1 MKKLLCFAALV
12 LGMASCQKD
21 VNSLEVNVGEQETVV
36 TVSLPEVTRA
46 NSALSGLDNG
56 ILADHDLRFIL
67 EIYQGENCYRMESI
81 GQETSAA
88 FPVRLVPGHEYDLVV
103 WADFVAKDAVE
114 LADNDLY
121 YETSNGLDEILVNDN
136 VAMTE
141 ARDAYYGVYTL
152 TEDKTPASIGTITL
166 TRPFAKVRVV
176 TTDLSECIEELGLQP
191 QTATVT
197 YTTETYDKFDARN
210 KNVWSVNAND
220 NVKNVN
226 YLTSTYGEENLFVDY
241 ILVPQGTAS
250 VVKFDLNVTNVVA
263 RSFNTDIAV
272 EANKLTTIK
281 GNILTNGSD
290 IKVEIDEEFAAET
303 IYLEGDV
310 TLTEDLVIDRPMV
323 VRAGAKAVLNL
334 NGHDIINNTKSETF
348 GEGEGIIAYGELD
361 IIGEG
366 TVQGSTMAV
375 WARGNAGAVV
385 NIYGGTFLGCE
396 KDFAKG
402 GRSVVYAS
410 SDNVVNIYGGTVKA
424 LAADKT
430 SYANKTEGVY
440 AALNVADNHGMINV
454 YGGSFYKQNPA
465 APGTEPAA
473 WNAAHPNGFLGE
485 DCYVEADGDWF
496 NVIYDP
502 YYGYTKVAS
511 ADALANAFN
520 NATTDINIVFLN
532 DIVGNVTLNNPTRK
546 ITIHGDGKTYTGG
559 MTLDS
564 RSYVTIKNINFD
576 GNGYNGYAINA
587 RHTYELTIED
597 CTAKNYGYGFV
608 QLASDIDK
616 ATVKNVVVSNV
627 NYGVKV
633 DYSNAVVI
641 ENADITAGVAAV
653 LNSNYGEKLIT
664 IKNSKLNIL
673 GTWTR
678 NNTKKTNYVFEGN
691 NTINTFIIE
700 AALDNFK
707 LAAGATL
714 TAPEEITVTTVDGYT
729 VVYADG
735 KYISKL

>member
-21 VNSLEVNVGEQETVV
+21 VNSLEVNVGEQEAVV

-56 ILADHDLRFIL
+56 VLADHDLRFIL

-121 YETSNGLDEILVNDN
+121 YETSSGLDEILVKDN

-191 QTATVT
+191 QEATVT

-210 KNVWSVNAND
+210 KNVWSLDAND

-310 TLTEDLVIDRPMV
+310 TLTENLVIDRPMV

-334 NGHDIINNTKSETF
+334 NGHNIINNTKSETF

-473 WNAAHPNGFLGE
+473 WNAIHTNGFLGE

-496 NVIYDP
+496 DVIYDP
-502 YYGYTKVAS
+502 YYGYAKVSTLEQLQEAVTV
-511 ADALANAFN
+511 ANN
-520 NATTDINIVFLN
+520 KIVFLN
-532 DIVGNVTLNNPTRK
+532 DISGDVTISKSVNIN
-546 ITIHGDGKTYTGG
+546 GDGKTYTGK
-559 MTLDS
+559 MTLKAD
-564 RSYVTIKNINFD
+564 VTIKNVNFD
-576 GNGYNGYAINA
+576 GKGYNGYAIETRGAN
-587 RHTYELTIED
+587 YVTIED

-608 QLASDIDK
+608 QTASGTVLT
-616 ATVKNVVVSNV
+616 TVKNVVVSNM

-641 ENADITAGVAAV
+641 ENSDITAGVAAV

-673 GTWTR
+673 GTWKR
-678 NNTKKTNYVFEGN
+678 DNTKKTNYVFEGN

-729 VVYADG
+729 VEYADG

>member
-1 MKKLLCFAALV
+1 MKKLLFFAAMM
-12 LGMASCQKD
+12 LGLASCQTEPEGLAVD
-21 VNSLEVNVGEQETVV
+21 MGAQETNI
-36 TVSLPEVTRA
+36 TVALPEVTRA

-56 ILADHDLRFIL
+56 VLADHDLRFIL
-67 EIYQGENCYRMESI
+67 EIYSDGGNDCLREEQIAADGA
-81 GQETSAA
+81 TSTS
-88 FPVRLVPGHEYDLVV
+88 FNIRLVPGHAYEFVV
-103 WADFVAKDAVE
+103 WADFVKNE
-114 LADNDLY
+114 ADTYFD
-121 YETSNGLDEILVNDN
+121 TSNGLDAIEMLNLD
-136 VAMTE
+136 AMTE
-141 ARDAYYGVYTL
+141 ARDAYYGV
-152 TEDKTPASIGTITL
+152 ASIAAGGSVSEVSTIVL
-166 TRPFAKVRVV
+166 KRPFAKVRVV
-176 TTDLSECIEELGLQP
+176 ADDVEEAKEALQKGLT
-191 QTATVT
+191 TATAT
-197 YTTETYDKFDARN
+197 Y
-210 KNVWSVNAND
+210 AND
-220 NVKNVN
+220 VTVYNTFNARTKSVSGEAAKVKNI
-226 YLTSTYGEENLFVDY
+226 TYPSAYDESNLYVDY
-241 ILVPQGTAS
+241 LLVPQNEPS
-250 VVKFDLNVTNVVA
+250 VIKFDLNVDGFVNRT
-263 RSFNTDIAV
+263 FNTDIVV

-290 IKVEIDEEFAAET
+290 INVEIEENFDAET

-310 TLTEDLVIDRPMV
+310 TLTEDLVIDRPLA
-323 VRAGAKAVLNL
+323 VRAGAKAVINL
-334 NGHDIINNTKSETF
+334 NGNDIINNTKSETF
-348 GEGEGIIAYGELD
+348 GEGEGIIVYGELD

-396 KDFAKG
+396 EGFAKG

-410 SDNVVNIYGGTVKA
+410 SGNVINIYDGTVKA

-440 AALNVADNHGMINV
+440 AALNVADNNGMINV

-473 WNAAHPNGFLGE
+473 WNATHPNGFLTEG
-485 DCYVEADGDWF
+485 CVAEADGDWF

-511 ADALANAFN
+511 FDELTTAIT

-532 DIVGNVTLNNPTRK
+532 DIVGDVTLNNSHVK
-546 ITIHGDGKTYTGG
+546 IINGGGKTYTGK
-559 MTLDS
+559 MTLKSD
-564 RSYVTIKNINFD
+564 VTIKNVNFD
-576 GNGYNGYAINA
+576 GKGYNGYAIETRGA
-587 RHTYELTIED
+587 AYLTIED

-608 QLASDIDK
+608 QLASGTVLT
-616 ATVKNVVVSNV
+616 TVKNVTLSNM

-641 ENADITAGVAAV
+641 ENADITATVAAV
-653 LNSNYGEKLIT
+653 LNSNYGEKPIT

-673 GTWTR
+673 GTWAR
-678 NNTKKTNYVFEGN
+678 NNTIKTNYVFEGN

-714 TAPEEITVTTVDGYT
+714 TAPNEITVTTVDGYT
-729 VVYADG
+729 VEYANG
-735 KYISKL
+735 KYISNENI